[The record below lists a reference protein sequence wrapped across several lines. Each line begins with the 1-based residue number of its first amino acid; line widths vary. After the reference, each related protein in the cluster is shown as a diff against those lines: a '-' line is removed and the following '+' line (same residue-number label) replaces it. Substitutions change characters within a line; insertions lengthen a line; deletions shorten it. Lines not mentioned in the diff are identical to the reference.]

1 MLENYTFKKFLGRN
15 WWFLLLAFAKIFN
28 ASEKESAFGSLF
40 LDTLFFGGMILIIM
54 FVYWF
59 TRYGRKQNNNMK
71 LFQKISLGKNILCIT
86 SILTIAIIFF
96 VYFFVYQ
103 PNQKQN
109 DLAMELK
116 CKEIAETPY
125 QKAKEVNK
133 KQFSKTIISI
143 QHGFNRKLNTCIY
156 VQESS
161 WVENGKFNFLFIVRD
176 SVHDKVLL
184 SGYNSDT
191 YQKDI
196 FMDHRKD
203 GREITLDE
211 YKKLRDG
218 LLSEKK

>member
-1 MLENYTFKKFLGRN
+1 
-15 WWFLLLAFAKIFN
+15 
-28 ASEKESAFGSLF
+28 
-40 LDTLFFGGMILIIM
+40 MISQ
-54 FVYWF
+54 
-59 TRYGRKQNNNMK
+59 T
-71 LFQKISLGKNILCIT
+71 
-86 SILTIAIIFF
+86 
-96 VYFFVYQ
+96 
-103 PNQKQN
+103 
-109 DLAMELK
+109 E
-116 CKEIAETPY
+116 
-125 QKAKEVNK
+125 K